1 MPKLPI
7 VKNYL
12 KNVAKSVKY
21 VAINEVRDAF
31 PMPFSMAEA
40 NADLTHE
47 ARAMFR
53 NKGNI
58 KRVQNQFLQS
68 DVFKAGNEIYRNSMS
83 SIKTGKFYDKARSD
97 KADNAFFKKM
107 MGGEDF
113 DFDLSE
119 DINDVDT
126 ESQDDTQASLD
137 SLGDDLDNL
146 GLGIDSSL
154 KTTASAI
161 SATVM
166 DSAKYTSET
175 VKNTAAISYM
185 QSLRTMKVL
194 EAGFSS
200 VSAGMKNIIKFQ
212 NERLNTHIQNATKF
226 FDTSTNLLTEQNAMM
241 KEMLEMQR
249 NLYNSTRNANIN
261 RRESHNAYND
271 IMGFGGAFDVK
282 NYLKNVKSNMTNFA
296 EFSPFQMLWDMKDL
310 LVANPLEFVISGTL
324 INLMGGDKVKR
335 QLGKLQKTMSGL
347 FGHFLNQMDKWSNEG
362 GIKGF
367 IGSIL
372 GINQSEKARVDTA
385 NFERG
390 AMQFNGIAQKAITDV
405 IPGYLARIE
414 SALTGQEERFY
425 DMKTG
430 RWTNVSGIRKQFN
443 SRYHS
448 SDNAGMDEITNVF
461 KKVLS
466 NTDLKN
472 INGNSY
478 SQEEVSKIVN
488 VVLNGI
494 LKNNGSYKDFDNAK
508 DFFKQFGYTT
518 GNSKRDNNLEDFIR
532 AIAINLNHSTRAG
545 LVHDIRSAKGA
556 KNNLANDISN
566 DPYDLM
572 RKLMDNG
579 LGGWRYADRAVD
591 DLSYGYTDA
600 YEERMYSG
608 GTGGRG
614 RRNKRKAQ
622 KLSPGPSVTTKYVAP
637 TSVKK
642 NDFNVFAT
650 FDIDDINA
658 FPEGRDLIKY
668 ITDLDHVS
676 SISGMNKSVINF
688 INKITEFGISSFP
701 NNSFEELIY
710 YVLNGGDESFK
721 AIRKAATS
729 FYALPIPVRVFLE
742 ELYYKIHP
750 KDKITSSEMAAKE
763 AAKDDYEENSGKTL
777 GDYKG
782 NGFLDKLKR
791 AKGLDKFGVIK
802 AYTQDLAKTPM
813 HAMAGIIAKV
823 DSLIY
828 TAFFGDKRVKD
839 ANGKEITGFIQ
850 RIGYEI
856 GTTFTKARDWL
867 KEKLFGEGF
876 GRKFR
881 EGATQFGQRMFSG
894 IKSSLGSFYNEVVG
908 SENAADDAI
917 SNQDAS
923 KINLPG
929 KAKGMGYVP
938 HTGLYMLSR
947 GEAVVPSKDNPD
959 NPFRGSASIARDMAN
974 EKAVGASMGINVV
987 HGYGKGTGKRKLA
1000 KAKKLSSADTEIH
1013 ATNVVVSADGEGS
1026 SEENK
1031 SIYSKAWESLKKQYP
1046 AALGEGT
1053 ATALVGGL
1061 IGGPFGLLIG
1071 AGLGA
1076 ANNILKSNEAASE
1089 LLFGDTK
1096 KLSIYGRIG
1105 GGLTKLLPKSM
1116 LAKIEKTKKTATDIK
1131 NFGIGGGVLG
1141 LASAALGGPVG
1152 LLGGM
1157 MIGGAVGWL
1166 RNNAEYQ
1173 NKMFGRT
1180 IFSKDK
1186 FNLSKW
1192 LKDHPKLKKMGIGG
1206 VVGGFIGGPFGIL
1219 GGMAAGA
1226 AIDYASNS
1234 TKFQDFLFGPRK
1246 KDVNGR
1252 DTNERDFESG
1262 FLGKSLNKMIAPIKS
1277 FGDKFADYV
1286 REGFVEPMQRAI
1298 VPVGKVMQVGTKNV
1312 YKLVES
1318 AMSTVFSP
1326 KLKLPFWKNFGR
1338 WMETNKKS
1346 KLLTGMLG
1354 GGAAGYMTGGPLGAI
1369 LGGVL
1374 GAGAHY
1380 TGVDKWLVK
1389 AGAWLG
1395 KAPGKLLDKGTN
1407 RLNKWLINSGNADH
1421 MTAKERINFMDTHG
1435 YSYTGAKGQAMQS
1448 NDRLMMDS
1456 SLAEIKVMKDY
1467 VDLIQMVKSGKKMTK
1482 EKVAAKVIKMIKD
1495 SPLDDPSQRE
1505 IVDLIRGIQENSTDK
1520 AAISASVSS
1529 IIGIINESDIP
1540 DHKKQD
1546 LISKV
1551 QDVVPLVAQIGAVSE
1566 EAKKRISNIKG
1577 IKYTTKKGKTGY
1589 FNLDA
1594 YEGDLSKA
1602 SSYLEKEAKA
1612 KIEAG
1617 DTKEND
1623 PEVMLLDESKIQNQL
1638 TRESNDLLRV
1648 IAQLTA
1654 GEKVDLNGV
1663 GKYSSFGL
1671 ATNASTS
1678 GVESGTKVRSDLDAI
1693 GRMQTVIDFNRK
1705 FNTVFDATNDDVYK
1719 KHFSNKNNL
1728 EFVMNYSGHISPRMA
1743 NYIRMLPS
1751 KITKEEFERLVYIDN
1766 HTSISEQSMDMVAA
1780 VLRLKDSEWKNRIKP
1795 LAKHGFPLTG
1805 NLQQII
1811 DMDKEDY
1818 DHMLKE
1824 FTVAHKAIESTE
1836 LGKTVTQEDWVKN
1849 HKDIN
1854 RFNTGQHSR
1863 ITLFNDQN
1871 STTKTGLS
1879 GAAAGMFLDPT
1890 GVSAVAAAAMYAL
1903 QKIMPS
1909 MDFFQTH
1916 NAGDHAQELAE
1927 TIKGKARGGY
1937 ISKSGLYMLSKGEA
1951 VRGFAGGT
1959 STGKVIEM
1967 VDGHPKEFKYTSE
1980 GSLEETNSKMNKDA
1994 NEAIAK
2000 KESKWDDVLG
2010 YFKIKY
2016 KTLKEETKTKGR
2028 NLLGKAKGFLKG
2040 GLMGALGD
2048 LFRALDP
2055 TGGLATDVL
2064 SSAGS
2069 WMWRGAGRLARGAG
2083 RFVSKAAKFLPGKL
2097 RVLGGVLGGLV
2108 GAGAEEAAIA
2118 KKVEAAENAVPES
2131 AEEPIQSFIA
2141 KKLAG
2146 ISASIIGLAG
2156 TVAGAG
2162 SLGGGGLGGAAN
2174 LAADVAMTT
2183 AGSKALS
2190 KGANAI
2196 KTSAKKVTSTA
2207 TKAATETAEHTG
2219 FLGKVAGYVRSGL
2232 SKIFGLV
2239 AKLVPDNV
2247 AKVLPRLGEII
2258 GKKIMSKSAL
2268 PRLGKLITKIVG
2280 GSIPYF
2286 NVAVGAWIAGSAI
2299 LDYNNGCD
2307 KAEEIAG
2314 RPSDGSEIGDG
2325 IKCMCGISN
2334 AISEF
2339 LCGFISPQTIFR
2351 MMNSIAGTEA
2361 KDYVD
2366 PTNPSQAIK
2375 DNQDNKGWGE
2385 TILDKAKEIGSNMY
2399 DSAKK
2404 MVSGAYNWFKDGVTN
2419 FFGGNKDT
2427 SKPSTG
2433 GLYPGRSPYSHNT
2446 KPASRFGKNIPNR
2459 VPYGVGGGE
2468 GMDNKS
2474 VIWNYLKG
2482 LGLGSNAIAG
2492 IMGNM
2497 EAESSFDPTIVQGGG
2512 HAQEITVD
2520 GSTGYGLCQWTSV
2533 DRQQGLV
2540 DYAKSKRTSTSDIK
2554 TQLDYMLMEAERDN
2568 PGLIQRMNAA
2578 KSPHDAA
2585 ILFHREFERSA
2596 DDLGMESRRGRMAE
2610 AVANDLGGGNFFSG
2624 AWKGIQNALGFGNS
2638 GSSQGQQ
2645 QSGDGGIF
2653 GMINDWFKQQM
2664 GQYDFLF
2671 GSDSSAGGSRG
2682 GGSGGNGGGGGS
2694 FGSPLGNAGNVEGG
2708 SALSYVLN
2716 GIKAQDPGAQITA
2729 PYAEANHFGHVHGG
2743 VDIGADAGTK
2753 IPSPVNGV
2761 VVDNNRVSGSGYGNY
2776 IQIKDDKGNFH
2787 LFPHMDV
2794 PSTLSEGTRVHV
2806 GDYVGT
2812 IGSTGNSTGP
2822 HLHYQIDP
2830 PSNEGASS
2838 GGKHIDPGS
2847 YPGPTPSANQMA
2859 IDLGA
2864 NKDLDRAIGGPNP
2877 GDELK
2882 TDYTDQLNQVIQLL
2896 GAILAAIQATGGAGN
2911 PTLVAAGPGID
2922 QAVTNKILSSTP
2934 TQSIAKILSSMIG
2947 LSKH

>member
-68 DVFKAGNEIYRNSMS
+68 DVFKAGNEIYRNSMN

-126 ESQDDTQASLD
+126 ESQDDSQASLD

-249 NLYNSTRNANIN
+249 NLYSSTRNGNIN

-271 IMGFGGAFDVK
+271 IMGFGGAFDVR
-282 NYLKNVKSNMTNFA
+282 NYLKNVKSNMTNSA

-372 GINQSEKARVDTA
+372 GVNQSEKARVDTA

-430 RWTNVSGIRKQFN
+430 RWTNVTGIRKQFN
-443 SRYHS
+443 SKYHS
-448 SDNAGMDEITNVF
+448 SDNAGMDEITSIF

-600 YEERMYSG
+600 YEERMHNG

-622 KLSPGPSVTTKYVAP
+622 KLSPGPSLTTKYVAP

-668 ITDLDHVS
+668 ITGLDHVS

-688 INKITEFGISSFP
+688 INKITEFGISSYP

-1026 SEENK
+1026 SEENQ

-1089 LLFGDTK
+1089 MLFGDTK
-1096 KLSIYGRIG
+1096 KLSIYSRIG

-1116 LAKIEKTKKTATDIK
+1116 LAKLEKTKKTATDIK

-1262 FLGKSLNKMIAPIKS
+1262 FLGKSLNKMIAPIRN

-1389 AGAWLG
+1389 AGAWIG
-1395 KAPGKLLDKGTN
+1395 KRPGWLLDKTTN

-1435 YSYTGAKGQAMQS
+1435 YSYTGAKGRAMQS
-1448 NDRLMMDS
+1448 NDRLMQDA
-1456 SLAEIKVMKDY
+1456 SLAEIRVMKRY
-1467 VDLIQMVKSGKKMTK
+1467 VELIQMVKSGKKMTK
-1482 EKVAAKVIKMIKD
+1482 EKVAAKVIAMIKE
-1495 SPLDDPSQRE
+1495 SPLDDHSQRK
-1505 IVDLIRGIQENSTDK
+1505 IVDKLRAIQEESDNK
-1520 AAISASVSS
+1520 YAIGAHTANIV
-1529 IIGIINESDIP
+1529 GIINESSMTED
-1540 DHKKQD
+1540 KKTD
-1546 LISKV
+1546 LIEKIKTV
-1551 QDVVPLVAQIGAVSE
+1551 IPLVAQVGAVSE
-1566 EAKKRISNIKG
+1566 EAKSRLTNLKEIKFRHKG
-1577 IKYTTKKGKTGY
+1577 ETKS
-1589 FNLDA
+1589 FNLEA
-1594 YEGDLSKA
+1594 YNGDYEKA
-1602 SSYLEKEAKA
+1602 AAYLGKEEADKLKSGAKD
-1612 KIEAG
+1612 EP
-1617 DTKEND
+1617 DTD
-1623 PEVMLLDESKIQNQL
+1623 IILLDQTKIQ
-1638 TRESNDLLRV
+1638 NDLLRGSNHYLEM
-1648 IAQLTA
+1648 IAKMMA
-1654 GEKVDLNGV
+1654 GEKVD
-1663 GKYSSFGL
+1663 
-1671 ATNASTS
+1671 A
-1678 GVESGTKVRSDLDAI
+1678 LDAFKNPGSMYNAQMTANEGMRLGQI
-1693 GRMQTVIDFNRK
+1693 AKDKQDTLTRGIFMRQYNEYFKTNINYQKDESYNK
-1705 FNTVFDATNDDVYK
+1705 FFSKSSK
-1719 KHFSNKNNL
+1719 KNL
-1728 EFVMNYSGHISPRMA
+1728 EFVMKYHKYINPRMA
-1743 NYIRMLPS
+1743 NYIRLYPTEL
-1751 KITKEEFERLVYIDN
+1751 TKEEQERIIYISKHIDI
-1766 HTSISEQSMDMVAA
+1766 TEQSFDMVAA
-1780 VLRLKDSEWKNRIKP
+1780 VLRLADSEWKNRIKP
-1795 LAKHGFPLTG
+1795 LVKHGFPLTG

-1824 FTVAHKAIESTE
+1824 FKVTHNAIESTE

-1863 ITLFNDQN
+1863 ITLFNNQH
-1871 STTKTGLS
+1871 TKS
-1879 GAAAGMFLDPT
+1879 KAAMAGMAMLDPT

-1959 STGKVIEM
+1959 SNGKVIEM

-1980 GSLEETNSKMNKDA
+1980 SSLEETNSKMNKDA

-2000 KESKWDDVLG
+2000 KESRWDDVLG

-2064 SSAGS
+2064 SSTGS
-2069 WMWRGAGRLARGAG
+2069 WMWRGAGKLARGAG
-2083 RFVSKAAKFLPGKL
+2083 RFISKAAKFLPGKL

-2146 ISASIIGLAG
+2146 ISAGIVGLAG

-2162 SLGGGGLGGAAN
+2162 SFGGGGLGGVAN
-2174 LAADVAMTT
+2174 LAADVAMTS

-2196 KTSAKKVTSTA
+2196 KTGAKATSRA

-2232 SKIFGLV
+2232 SKIFGVV
-2239 AKLVPDNV
+2239 AKLVPDSV
-2247 AKVLPRLGEII
+2247 AKVLPKLGETI

-2268 PRLGKLITKIVG
+2268 PRLGKLIAKIVG

-2286 NVAVGAWIAGSAI
+2286 NVAVGVWIAGNAI

-2325 IKCMCGISN
+2325 IKCMCGVSN

-2339 LCGFISPQTIFR
+2339 LCGFISPQIIFR
-2351 MMNSIAGTEA
+2351 MMNIVAGTEA

-2366 PTNPSQAIK
+2366 PTNPSQATK

-2385 TILDKAKEIGSNMY
+2385 TILDKAKEIGSNIY
-2399 DSAKK
+2399 DSATK
-2404 MVSGAYNWFKDGVTN
+2404 MVSGAYNWLKDGVTN
-2419 FFGGNKDT
+2419 IFSRNKDT
-2427 SKPSTG
+2427 SKPGAG

-2446 KPASRFGKNIPNR
+2446 KPASRFGRNIPNR

-2497 EAESSFDPTIVQGGG
+2497 EAESSFDPTIVEGGG

-2520 GSTGYGLCQWTSV
+2520 GRTGYGLCQWTSA

-2540 DYAKSKRTSTSDIK
+2540 DYAKSNRTSTSDIK

-2624 AWKGIQNALGFGNS
+2624 AWKGIQNALGFGNN

-2743 VDIGADAGTK
+2743 VDIGANAGTK

>member
-68 DVFKAGNEIYRNSMS
+68 DVFKAGNEIYRNSMN

-126 ESQDDTQASLD
+126 ESQDDSQASLD

-249 NLYNSTRNANIN
+249 NLYNSTRNENIN

-282 NYLKNVKSNMTNFA
+282 NYLKNVKSNMTNST

-372 GINQSEKARVDTA
+372 GVNQSEKARVDTA

-448 SDNAGMDEITNVF
+448 SDNAGMDEITSIF

-518 GNSKRDNNLEDFIR
+518 GNSKRDNNLEDFVR

-579 LGGWRYADRAVD
+579 LGGWKYADRAVD

-622 KLSPGPSVTTKYVAP
+622 KLSPGPSLTTKYVAP

-668 ITDLDHVS
+668 IIDLDHVS

-688 INKITEFGISSFP
+688 INKITEFGISSYP
-701 NNSFEELIY
+701 NNSFENLIY
-710 YVLNGGDESFK
+710 YVINGGDESFK

-763 AAKDDYEENSGKTL
+763 AAKDDDYENNSKTL

-791 AKGLDKFGVIK
+791 AKGFDKFGVIK

-850 RIGYEI
+850 RIGHEI

-867 KEKLFGEGF
+867 KERLFGEGF

-881 EGATQFGQRMFSG
+881 EGASQFGQRMFSG

-908 SENAADDAI
+908 SENAADDVI

-929 KAKGMGYVP
+929 KARGMGYVP

-987 HGYGKGTGKRKLA
+987 HGYGKGTGKRNLA

-1262 FLGKSLNKMIAPIKS
+1262 FLGKSLNKMIAPIRN

-1298 VPVGKVMQVGTKNV
+1298 VPIGKTMQVGTKNV

-1318 AMSTVFSP
+1318 AMSAVFSP

-1354 GGAAGYMTGGPLGAI
+1354 GGTAGYMAGGPLGAI

-1389 AGAWLG
+1389 AGAWIG
-1395 KAPGKLLDKGTN
+1395 KRPGWLLDKGTN

-1435 YSYTGAKGQAMQS
+1435 YSYTGSKGRAMQS
-1448 NDRLMMDS
+1448 NDRLMQDA
-1456 SLAEIKVMKDY
+1456 SLAEIRVMKRY
-1467 VDLIQMVKSGKKMTK
+1467 VELIQMVKSGKKMTK
-1482 EKVAAKVIKMIKD
+1482 EKVAAKVIAMIKE
-1495 SPLDDPSQRE
+1495 SPLDDPSQRK
-1505 IVDLIRGIQENSTDK
+1505 IVDKLRAIQEESDNK
-1520 AAISASVSS
+1520 YAIGAHTANIV
-1529 IIGIINESDIP
+1529 GIINESGMTED
-1540 DHKKQD
+1540 KKTD
-1546 LISKV
+1546 LIEKIKTV
-1551 QDVVPLVAQIGAVSE
+1551 IPLVAQVGAVSE
-1566 EAKKRISNIKG
+1566 EAKSRLTNLKEIKFRHKG
-1577 IKYTTKKGKTGY
+1577 ETKS
-1589 FNLDA
+1589 FNLEA
-1594 YEGDLSKA
+1594 YNGDYEKA
-1602 SSYLEKEAKA
+1602 AAYLEKE
-1612 KIEAG
+1612 EADKLKSG
-1617 DTKEND
+1617 VKDEPDTD
-1623 PEVMLLDESKIQNQL
+1623 IILLDQTKIQ
-1638 TRESNDLLRV
+1638 NDLLRGSNHYLEM
-1648 IAQLTA
+1648 IAKMMA
-1654 GEKVDLNGV
+1654 GEKVD
-1663 GKYSSFGL
+1663 
-1671 ATNASTS
+1671 A
-1678 GVESGTKVRSDLDAI
+1678 LDAFKNPGSMYNAQMTANEGMRLGQI
-1693 GRMQTVIDFNRK
+1693 AKDKQDTLTRGIFMRQYNEYFKTNIDYQKDESYNK
-1705 FNTVFDATNDDVYK
+1705 FFSKSSK
-1719 KHFSNKNNL
+1719 KNL
-1728 EFVMNYSGHISPRMA
+1728 EFVMKYHKYINPRMA
-1743 NYIRMLPS
+1743 NYIRLYPTEL
-1751 KITKEEFERLVYIDN
+1751 TKEEQERIIYISKHIDI
-1766 HTSISEQSMDMVAA
+1766 TEQSFVMVAA
-1780 VLRLKDSEWKNRIKP
+1780 VLRLTDNDWKNRIKP
-1795 LAKHGFPLTG
+1795 LVKHGFPLTG

-1824 FTVAHKAIESTE
+1824 FKVTHNAIESTE

-1863 ITLFNDQN
+1863 ITLFNDQH
-1871 STTKTGLS
+1871 TKS
-1879 GAAAGMFLDPT
+1879 KAAMAGMAMLDPT

-1959 STGKVIEM
+1959 SNGKVIEM

-2000 KESKWDDVLG
+2000 KESRWDDVLG

-2055 TGGLATDVL
+2055 TGGIATDAL
-2064 SSAGS
+2064 SSVGS

-2083 RFVSKAAKFLPGKL
+2083 RFISKAAKFLPGKFK
-2097 RVLGGVLGGLV
+2097 VLGGVLGGLV

-2118 KKVEAAENAVPES
+2118 SKVEAAENAVPES

-2146 ISASIIGLAG
+2146 ISAGIIGLAG
-2156 TVAGAG
+2156 TVAGSG
-2162 SLGGGGLGGAAN
+2162 SFGGGGLGGAAN
-2174 LAADVAMTT
+2174 LAADVAMTS

-2190 KGANAI
+2190 KGINTVKNATTI
-2196 KTSAKKVTSTA
+2196 GSKLTNAAKPVASAA
-2207 TKAATETAEHTG
+2207 ENPGALGRIAA
-2219 FLGKVAGYVRSGL
+2219 FVKSGIT
-2232 SKIFGLV
+2232 KIFELIS
-2239 AKLVPDNV
+2239 KFLPNSV
-2247 AKVLPRLGEII
+2247 AKVLPKIGEAI
-2258 GKKIMSKSAL
+2258 GKKLFTKSAL
-2268 PRLGKLITKIVG
+2268 PSLGKVFAKVTGSMIPGLGLITTG
-2280 GSIPYF
+2280 F
-2286 NVAVGAWIAGSAI
+2286 VAASAV
-2299 LDYNNGCD
+2299 LDYNSGCD
-2307 KAEEIAG
+2307 NAEQIAG
-2314 RPSDGSEIGDG
+2314 RPANGGEISDG
-2325 IKCMCGISN
+2325 IKSLCGISN

-2339 LCGFISPQTIFR
+2339 LCGFISPQSIFR
-2351 MMNSIAGTEA
+2351 IASSVSGTDTKE
-2361 KDYVD
+2361 YQD
-2366 PTNPSQAIK
+2366 PATGGSQNG
-2375 DNQDNKGWGE
+2375 DDNKGWGE
-2385 TILDKAKEIGSNMY
+2385 KLWDKVKDVAGNAWDATKN
-2399 DSAKK
+2399 A
-2404 MVSGAYNWFKDGVTN
+2404 VSGAYDWVKDKFTGA
-2419 FFGGNKDT
+2419 FGGNKDT

-2446 KPASRFGKNIPNR
+2446 KPASRFGRNIPNR

-2497 EAESSFDPTIVQGGG
+2497 EAESSFDPTIVEGGG
-2512 HAQEITVD
+2512 HAQEITVN
-2520 GSTGYGLCQWTSV
+2520 GSTGYGLCQWTSA

-2540 DYAKSKRTSTSDIK
+2540 DYAKSKGTSTSDIK

-2624 AWKGIQNALGFGNS
+2624 AWKGIQNALGFGGN

-2708 SALSYVLN
+2708 SALAYVLN

-2743 VDIGADAGTK
+2743 VDIGANAGTK

-2830 PSNEGASS
+2830 PSNQEASS
-2838 GGKHIDPGS
+2838 GGIHIDPGS

-2896 GAILAAIQATGGAGN
+2896 GAILAAIQATGGTGN